1 MIFSLITVVCYF
13 ILLYS
18 MVLLGLLLAIVKT
31 KIVAKA
37 ESWQT
42 KLEKLKN
49 GTRICNQNQ
58 NQI

>member
-1 MIFSLITVVCYF
+1 
-13 ILLYS
+13 
-18 MVLLGLLLAIVKT
+18 VLLGLLLAIVKT

-49 GTRICNQNQ
+49 GTRI
-58 NQI
+58 